1 MDQEEGMQGHIQ
13 GRWMYKVGKAV
24 LETREEIKIGNK
36 INLTFYAAYSNSN
49 KDADGK
55 VVVGA

>member
-1 MDQEEGMQGHIQ
+1 MQGHLQ
-13 GRWMYKVGKAV
+13 GRWMDKVGKAV